1 MEIKLGKGIQN
12 ITLGSSEEQLIA
24 LLGEPND
31 ILIDEDDFDQ
41 NRVFEYANLN
51 LRATF
56 FSDANNRL
64 GAIKCSSPNLQFNN
78 QEIIG
83 QLSSIVIGGIFNHK
97 LGPWESTKYFSFV
110 FHYNDAYNISLD
122 EEFNKITSVSIG
134 VLFNEEDEY
143 DFPATHLHL
152 A

>member
-1 MEIKLGKGIQN
+1 MEIKPGKGIQN
-12 ITLGSSEEQLIA
+12 IILGSTEEQLIA

-41 NRVFEYANLN
+41 NRVFEYSNLN

-64 GAIKCSSPNLQFNN
+64 GALKCSSPELTFNN
-78 QEIIG
+78 QKIIG
-83 QLSSIVIGGIFNHK
+83 ELSNNIMGGVFNHK
-97 LGPWESTKYFSFV
+97 FGPWSTNKYFSFV
-110 FHYNDAYNISLD
+110 FHYNDAFNISLD
-122 EEFNKITSVSIG
+122 EEYNKVTAVSIG
-134 VLFNEEDEY
+134 VLFDDEDEY
-143 DFPATHLHL
+143 LFPQTHLQL